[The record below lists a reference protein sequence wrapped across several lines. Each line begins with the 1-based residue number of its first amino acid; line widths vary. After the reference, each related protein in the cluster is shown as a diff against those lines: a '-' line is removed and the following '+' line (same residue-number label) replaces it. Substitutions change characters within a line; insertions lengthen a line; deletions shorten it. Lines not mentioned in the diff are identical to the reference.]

1 MFSRNLETTLNE
13 AFSYAKKN
21 RHEFVT
27 VEHLLFALLDNSHA
41 IEILSSCNVNLDR
54 LKADLKEFL
63 DKTLL
68 SYSKGTHHEIQ
79 PNLGFQR
86 VLQRAIMQVQADG
99 KSEVTGANVLA
110 ALFNEQDSQAV
121 TFLMREKVSRLD
133 ILNHISSKTGRSD
146 SPNDA
151 DVDERYIAPAIT
163 EPQTTEGS
171 IDKYTVCL
179 NEQCRNGKLDPV
191 IGRTFEISRLVEVLS
206 CRRKNNPLI
215 VGESGVGKTSLVE
228 GLAWNIVNN
237 QVPEQ
242 LANHNVYM
250 LDLGLLLAGTKYRG
264 DFEKRFKALLNE
276 VRTLKNSVL
285 FIDEIHT
292 IIGAGA
298 ASGGALDAANLLKPL
313 LARGEIKVIG
323 ATTYNEHR
331 NLFEKDKALSRRF
344 QKIDVKEPT
353 EAEAIEIIKGVK
365 SLYETHHKILLTD
378 EVISDAVAL
387 SSKYLR
393 ERFLPDKAF
402 DVIDEA
408 GAFENIRRKKEQP
421 YQLTT
426 QDIESTVARL
436 AQIPIRQVN
445 KSDRKIL
452 MNLERNLKTMVFGQD
467 HAVAQ
472 IVQSIKLARSG
483 LITQQKPIG
492 SFLFTGPTGVG
503 KTEVAV
509 QLADHLGVKLLRFD
523 MSEYME
529 RNGAS
534 QLVGAPPGYVGYEQG
549 GLLTEAV
556 IKNPYCVLL
565 LDEIEKAH
573 EDIYNLLL
581 QVMDSGT
588 LTDNNGRVADFRHVI
603 VIMTS
608 NTGADIYDAKDLGFV
623 NNPDDTGEG
632 IKGAVNKQF
641 RPEFRNRLDS
651 CVQFKPLA
659 DEIISQIVDKFLMEL
674 EVSLETKNI
683 QIKFTP
689 STKKWLQ
696 KNGYDSKMG
705 ARPMRRLIDQKIK
718 APLSDHILFGALSTG
733 GKVKV
738 KISESE
744 LLIEVKEKNAQL
756 NDE

>member
-1 MFSRNLETTLNE
+1 MFSRNLETTLNA

-41 IEILSSCNVNLDR
+41 VEILVSCNVNLER
-54 LKADLKEFL
+54 LKVDLKEFL

-68 SYSKGTHHEIQ
+68 SYSKGVHHEIQ

-121 TFLMREKVSRLD
+121 TFLMREKVSRID
-133 ILNHISSKTGRSD
+133 VLNHISTKISRND
-146 SPNDA
+146 LPNEQEI
-151 DVDERYIAPAIT
+151 DERYIGPAIA
-163 EPQTTEGS
+163 EPQTTEGA

-179 NEQCRNGKLDPV
+179 NEQCRKGKIDPV
-191 IGRTFEISRLVEVLS
+191 IGRDFEISRMLEVLS

-215 VGESGVGKTSLVE
+215 VGESGVGKTALAE
-228 GLAWNIVNN
+228 GLAWHIVNN
-237 QVPEQ
+237 NVPSQ
-242 LANHNVYM
+242 IANHNIYM
-250 LDLGLLLAGTKYRG
+250 LDLGMLLAGTKYRG

-276 VRTLKNSVL
+276 ICTLKNSVL

-298 ASGGALDAANLLKPL
+298 ASGGALDAANLIKPL
-313 LARGEIKVIG
+313 LARGDIKVIG
-323 ATTYNEHR
+323 ATTYAEFR

-344 QKIDVKEPT
+344 QKIDVKEPSALET
-353 EAEAIEIIKGVK
+353 KDIIKGVK
-365 SLYETHHKILLTD
+365 DLYETHHRITLTD
-378 EVISDAVAL
+378 EVIEGAVDL
-387 SSKYLR
+387 SCKYLR
-393 ERFLPDKAF
+393 DKFLPDKAF

-408 GAFENIRRKKEQP
+408 GAYESIKHDREGT
-421 YQLTT
+421 YELTMD
-426 QDIESTVARL
+426 DIEATVARL
-436 AQIPIRQVN
+436 AQIPVRQVN
-445 KSDRKIL
+445 RSDRKLL
-452 MNLERNLKTMVFGQD
+452 MTLERNLKTMVFGQD
-467 HAVAQ
+467 HAIKELCQA
-472 IVQSIKLARSG
+472 IKLSRSG

-503 KTEVAV
+503 KTEVAT
-509 QLADHLGVKLLRFD
+509 QLANALGVKLLRFD

-529 RNGAS
+529 KNGAS
-534 QLVGAPPGYVGYEQG
+534 QLVGAPPGYVGFEQG

-556 IKNPYCVLL
+556 IKNPYSVLL
-565 LDEIEKAH
+565 LDEIEKSH

-603 VIMTS
+603 LIMTS
-608 NTGADIYDAKDLGFV
+608 NTGADVFDSNDMGFV
-623 NNPDDTGEG
+623 KNTKDSVNAV
-632 IKGAVNKQF
+632 KQAVNQQF
-641 RPEFRNRLDS
+641 RPEFRNRLDA
-651 CVQFKPLA
+651 CVNFNALEDDVIMQV
-659 DEIISQIVDKFLMEL
+659 VDKFLMEL
-674 EVSLETKNI
+674 EVALESKDIEVT
-683 QIKFTP
+683 FTP
-689 STKKWLQ
+689 TTRKWLQ
-696 KNGYDSKMG
+696 KNGCDPKMG

-718 APLSDHILFGALSTG
+718 SPLADHILFGKLIGG

-738 KISESE
+738 KVQDNQ
-744 LLIEVKEKNAQL
+744 LVVDVHEKTSTKT
-756 NDE
+756 E